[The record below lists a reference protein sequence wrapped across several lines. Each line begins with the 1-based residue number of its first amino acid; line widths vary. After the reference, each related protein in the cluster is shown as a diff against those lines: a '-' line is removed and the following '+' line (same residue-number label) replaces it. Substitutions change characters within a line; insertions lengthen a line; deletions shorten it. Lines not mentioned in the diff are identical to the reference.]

1 MNFDQLHWV
10 PEETKQALS
19 KLRAERR
26 HIAELKTD
34 LADFLEL
41 AWFGAEHQRAWAR
54 TMAKSIQHELHQ
66 LGEEV

>member
-1 MNFDQLHWV
+1 MNSLHWV

-26 HIAELKTD
+26 LIAELKTD
-34 LADFLEL
+34 LADFREL
-41 AWFGAEHQRAWAR
+41 AWFGAEHQRTWAGH
-54 TMAKSIQHELHQ
+54 MVKSIEHELHQ

>member
-1 MNFDQLHWV
+1 MNNLHWV

-19 KLRAERR
+19 ELRAERR

-34 LADFLEL
+34 LADFREL
-41 AWFGAEHQRAWAR
+41 AWFGAEHQRGWAR
-54 TMAKSIQHELHQ
+54 MMVKSVEHELHQ